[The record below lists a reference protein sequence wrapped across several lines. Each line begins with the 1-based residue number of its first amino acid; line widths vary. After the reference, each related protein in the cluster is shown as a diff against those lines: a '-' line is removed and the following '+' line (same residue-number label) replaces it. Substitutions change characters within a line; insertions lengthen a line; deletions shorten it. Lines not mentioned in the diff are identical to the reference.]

1 MLDAYLYEGKRTPF
15 GRHAGSLA
23 KVRPDDMLGGVIKA
37 VVAKS
42 AFKPEQ
48 IEDVIVGCAN
58 QGGEDSRCV
67 ARHALLMADLPIETP
82 GTVIQRNCASGLGA
96 LVHASHAITAGEG
109 DVFVVGGVESM
120 SRSPI
125 VMSRSESPFD
135 RNIKFYDSTIG
146 PRFSNPALVKRFGD
160 DQMPQTSDNLAR
172 EYGIT
177 REQADTFS
185 AASQAKYALAKG
197 EGFFSGEIIPVEMPP
212 TRKGPVPAVAE
223 DEHPR
228 PESDIATLAKM
239 KPLYSGGV
247 TTAGNASGVN
257 DGAVCLMVGSKS
269 AGEKAGVKPMVRIIS
284 SASAGAPPHIMGIG
298 PVAASKKALAR
309 VGLSIKD
316 MDIIEINEAFA
327 AQVLSCLKGLEV
339 SFDDKRVNPNGGA
352 IAIGHPLGASGAR
365 IALTAARQLQRIGGR
380 YALVSLCIG
389 GGQGTAVILE
399 RVS

>member
-1 MLDAYLYEGKRTPF
+1 MLDAYIYEGKRTPF
-15 GRHAGSLA
+15 GRHAGVLA
-23 KVRPDDMLGGVIKA
+23 KVRPDDMLGAVIKA

-96 LVHASHAITAGEG
+96 LVHAAHSLTAGEG

-135 RNIKFYDSTIG
+135 RGIKFYDSTIG

-177 REQADTFS
+177 REQADIF
-185 AASQAKYALAKG
+185 AAWSQTKYQLAKG
-197 EGFFSGEIIPVEMPP
+197 EGFFNGEIEPVELPP
-212 TRKGPVPAVAE
+212 NRKGPVPAVAE

-228 PESDIATLAKM
+228 PGTDVATLAKM
-239 KPLYSGGV
+239 KALYKDGI

-257 DGAVCLMVGSKS
+257 DGAICLMVGNKK
-269 AGEKAGVKPMVRIIS
+269 AGEKAGAKPMVRIIA

-309 VGLSIKD
+309 VGLSIND

-327 AQVLSCLKGLEV
+327 AQVLGCLKGLGV
-339 SFDDKRVNPNGGA
+339 ASDDKRVNPNGGA
-352 IAIGHPLGASGAR
+352 IALGHPLGASGAR
-365 IALTAARQLQRIGGR
+365 IALTAARQLQRTGGR

-399 RVS
+399 RV

>member
-15 GRHAGSLA
+15 GRHAGALA
-23 KVRPDDMLGGVIKA
+23 KVRPDDMLGAVIKA
-37 VVAKS
+37 VVEKS
-42 AFKPEQ
+42 AFKPMQ

-96 LVHASHAITAGEG
+96 LIHASHAITAGEG

-125 VMSRSESPFD
+125 VMSRSESAFD

-197 EGFFSGEIIPVEMPP
+197 EGFFNGEIVPVEMPP

-228 PESDIATLAKM
+228 PDSDIATLAKM
-239 KPLYSGGV
+239 KPLYAGGV

>member
-15 GRHAGSLA
+15 GRHAGVLA
-23 KVRPDDMLGGVIKA
+23 MVRPDDLLGGVIKK
-37 VVAKS
+37 VVAESK
-42 AFKPEQ
+42 FKPEQ

-96 LVHASHAITAGEG
+96 LVHAAHSITAGEG

-125 VMSRSESPFD
+125 VMSRSESAFD
-135 RNIKFYDSTIG
+135 RGIKLYDSTIG

-172 EYGIT
+172 EYSIT
-177 REQADTFS
+177 REQADTFA
-185 AASQAKYALAKG
+185 AASQAKYATAKG
-197 EGFFSGEIIPVEMPP
+197 EGFFAGEIVPVELPP
-212 TRKGPVPAVAE
+212 GRKGAVPPVAD

-228 PESDIATLAKM
+228 PGSDFATLAKM
-239 KPLYSGGV
+239 KALYKDGV

-257 DGAVCLMVGSKS
+257 DGAVALIVGSKS
-269 AGEKAGVKPMVRIIS
+269 AGEKAGAKPLARIIA
-284 SASAGAPPHIMGIG
+284 SASAGARPDIMGIG

-309 VGLSIKD
+309 LGLSIND

-327 AQVLSCLKGLEV
+327 AQVLSCLKGLGV
-339 SFDDKRVNPNGGA
+339 AFDDKRVNPNGGA
-352 IAIGHPLGASGAR
+352 IALGHPLGASGAR
-365 IALTAARQLQRIGGR
+365 IALTAARQLQRTGGR

-389 GGQGTAVILE
+389 GGQGSAVILE
-399 RVS
+399 RI

>member
-1 MLDAYLYEGKRTPF
+1 MLDAYIYEGKRTPF
-15 GRHAGSLA
+15 GRHAGVLA
-23 KVRPDDMLGGVIKA
+23 KVRPDDMLGAVIKA

-96 LVHASHAITAGEG
+96 LVHAAHSLTAGEG

-125 VMSRSESPFD
+125 VMSRAESPFD
-135 RNIKFYDSTIG
+135 RGIKFYDSTIG

-177 REQADTFS
+177 REQADTF
-185 AASQAKYALAKG
+185 AAWSQQKYQVAKG
-197 EGFFSGEIIPVEMPP
+197 EGFFNGEIEPVELPP
-212 TRKGPVPAVAE
+212 SRKGPVPAVAE

-228 PESDIATLAKM
+228 PGTDFATLAKM
-239 KPLYSGGV
+239 KVLYKDGV

-257 DGAVCLMVGSKS
+257 DGAVCLMVGNKKV
-269 AGEKAGVKPMVRIIS
+269 GEKAGAKPLVRIIA

-309 VGLSIKD
+309 VGLSIND

-327 AQVLSCLKGLEV
+327 AQVLSCLKGLGV
-339 SFDDKRVNPNGGA
+339 AADDKRVNPNGGA
-352 IAIGHPLGASGAR
+352 IALGHPLGASGAR
-365 IALTAARQLQRIGGR
+365 IALTAARQLQRTGGR

-399 RVS
+399 RV